1 MKIRGFEIV
10 KAEFRVNTESEI
22 ILPSRGSESSAGYDI
37 YAPITFTLNPGEKSV
52 IWTDIKAYMQEDE
65 VLQIYIRSSVGI
77 KQGIL
82 LSNGTGIID
91 KDYYSNIS
99 NDGNIGIGLVNT
111 SSEVATIKAGERIA
125 QGIFLKYLIADS
137 GNNSAKR
144 VGGIGSTN

>member
-1 MKIRGFEIV
+1 MDEK
-10 KAEFRVNTESEI
+10 FRMHKNSDV
-22 ILPSRGSESSAGYDI
+22 ILPNRGSECAAGYDI
-37 YAPITFTLNPGEKSV
+37 YAVVGFSLKPREKTI